1 MTFSIN
7 DALTDGWNRFTTT
20 TGLQL
25 EAAFVAA
32 AVAVTVVTN
41 SIMRVIFVESG
52 ILRQYFAEAPAGTYQ
67 EFQSQFVDTIGADF
81 LVLPLGTLAALWL
94 VLWLVQLLLNIGAMR
109 WFVER
114 NPGSGL
120 SGSLFTRRLLWTIGN
135 LIVGSILYS
144 VIVMIGLVLLIVPGI
159 YLAVALFF
167 YNYEIVVEGENAVEA
182 LSNSWS
188 LTSGYRLD
196 LFLLGLLF
204 FVIGMVLGWVT
215 GPFTIPEPTARAL
228 VNTAASSVLSVFSIA
243 VAACAYRQLASAG
256 PGGEPAAEDVGAV
269 GPDDL

>member
-1 MTFSIN
+1 MTFDIN
-7 DALTDGWNRFTTT
+7 DALTDGWDRFTTT

-25 EAAFVAA
+25 VAAFVAA
-32 AVAVTVVTN
+32 AVAATIVTN
-41 SIMRVIFVESG
+41 SMMRVIFVESG
-52 ILRQYFAEAPAGTYQ
+52 IVRSVFAEAPASAYR
-67 EFQSQFVDTIGADF
+67 EFQAQFVDTIGADF

-94 VLWLVQLLLNIGAMR
+94 VVWLIQLLLSIGAMR

-114 NPGSGL
+114 DPDSGL
-120 SGSLFTRRLLWTIGN
+120 AGSLFTRRLLWTVGN

-144 VIVMIGLVLLIVPGI
+144 VIVMIGLVLLIAPGI

-243 VAACAYRQLASAG
+243 VAAAAYRQLAGAG
-256 PGGEPAAEDVGAV
+256 PDVDVAAS
-269 GPDDL
+269 